1 MDSDGNKYGIVVYLG
16 FENEE
21 TQWLQDL
28 KPSEGAAAR
37 SKQIHDAKGDEAE
50 APEVNNT
57 GETIPE
63 AKKDVDKPAE
73 VGEHKLAN
81 ADEPKENGI
90 KEWKVGDR

>member
-1 MDSDGNKYGIVVYLG
+1 MR
-16 FENEE
+16 
-21 TQWLQDL
+21 
-28 KPSEGAAAR
+28 PSTSGRGHE
-37 SKQIHDAKGDEAE
+37 GDEAE

-73 VGEHKLAN
+73 VDKHKLAN
-81 ADEPKENGI
+81 ADDPKANGI